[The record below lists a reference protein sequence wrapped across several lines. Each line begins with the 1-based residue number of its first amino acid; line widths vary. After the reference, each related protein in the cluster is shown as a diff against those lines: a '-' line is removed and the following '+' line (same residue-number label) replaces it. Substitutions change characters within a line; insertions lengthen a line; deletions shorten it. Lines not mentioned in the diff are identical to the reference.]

1 MPQVYLVNGHLH
13 LTLAVYWRPFGICYW
28 ISPVNRIQ
36 NVRHATAK
44 HVQAADRIGL
54 VDAVFVN
61 VCTVHAASL

>member
-1 MPQVYLVNGHLH
+1 M
-13 LTLAVYWRPFGICYW
+13 
-28 ISPVNRIQ
+28 NRIQ